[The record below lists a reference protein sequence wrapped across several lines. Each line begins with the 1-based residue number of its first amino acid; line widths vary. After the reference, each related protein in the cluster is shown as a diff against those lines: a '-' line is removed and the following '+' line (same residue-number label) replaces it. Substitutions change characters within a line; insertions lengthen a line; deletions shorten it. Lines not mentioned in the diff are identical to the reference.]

1 MKRTQKDNDIDL
13 QGLSEIINDIGID
26 GRLKPAIKIANLRR
40 GLKHGG
46 NKAFIEIFANN
57 IALNLLIENELIKAI
72 MKDEKFLDA
81 EGNLTPA
88 ISKDL
93 MKLRSDT
100 LAYMKLL
107 QSVQSNKPG
116 EKSNN
121 PLSDLLNESE

>member
-1 MKRTQKDNDIDL
+1 MKRTQKHNEIDL
-13 QGLSEIINDIGID
+13 AGLSEIVNDLGID
-26 GRLKPAIKIANLRR
+26 GRTKTAIKINRIKQ

-46 NKAFIEIFANN
+46 SKAFIEIFSNN
-57 IALNLLIENELIKAI
+57 IALNLLIENELIKQL
-72 MKDEKFLDA
+72 MQEQKFIDS

-100 LAYMKLL
+100 LAYLKLL
-107 QSVQSNKPG
+107 QSVQNNKG

-121 PLSDLLNESE
+121 NPLANLLNESD

>member
-1 MKRTQKDNDIDL
+1 MKRKPKDNEIDL
-13 QGLSEIINDIGID
+13 AGLSEIVNDLGID
-26 GRLKPAIKIANLRR
+26 GRTKTAIKVNKIKQ

-46 NKAFIEIFANN
+46 TKAFIEIFANN
-57 IALNLLIENELIKAI
+57 ISLNLLIENELIKQI
-72 MKDEKFLDA
+72 MQEQKFIDS

-107 QSVQSNKPG
+107 QSVQSNKG
-116 EKSNN
+116 EKSNSN
-121 PLSDLLNESE
+121 PLADLLNDN